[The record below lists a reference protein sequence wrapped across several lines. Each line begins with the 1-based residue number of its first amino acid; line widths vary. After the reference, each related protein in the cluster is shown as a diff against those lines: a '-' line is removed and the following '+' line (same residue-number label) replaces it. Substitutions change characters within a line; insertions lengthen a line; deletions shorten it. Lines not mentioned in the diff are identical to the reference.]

1 MCAGID
7 RAKRYPCRYR
17 VAVSEARMAAFRTL
31 GLPAAML
38 LVLTSS
44 PANGQAVIEL
54 SHVTLADADFGD
66 GAELGGR
73 EDDLLLRTPKFDFAG
88 GGFDVAA
95 DYTYTHYDYRGLAT
109 RDRDLHR
116 LELPMTWTGA
126 SPIHARI
133 GITPV
138 AAASSNVFKDLFSR
152 GGSDDFSLYGDASIE
167 RLPSG
172 GWGWRAG
179 AAYDDSFGD
188 ERAYPVLSLL
198 RDGDT
203 VTLELGWPRTRVDWK
218 VHPSVNL
225 GFDIAPAGGRWHVVS
240 DERDGAEF
248 FYVTEAWRAQLLA
261 QWAIT
266 SNWHVDA
273 VVGYE
278 FDRSHEFED
287 DTGLR
292 IDEDVDST
300 VLYGVNFAYRF

>member
-1 MCAGID
+1 MARFRYIGLSFWMLSALACGPV
-7 RAKRYPCRYR
+7 RA
-17 VAVSEARMAAFRTL
+17 
-31 GLPAAML
+31 
-38 LVLTSS
+38 
-44 PANGQAVIEL
+44 QAVIEL
-54 SHVTLADADFGD
+54 SHVTLADADLGD

-73 EDDLLLRTPKFDFAG
+73 EDGPLLRTPKFDVADG
-88 GGFDVAA
+88 SFDVAA
-95 DYTYTHYDYRGLAT
+95 DYTYTHYDYSGLAT

-116 LELPMTWTGA
+116 LELPMTWTGT
-126 SPIHARI
+126 SPTHARI
-133 GITPV
+133 GVTPV

-152 GGSDDFSLYGDASIE
+152 GGSDDFSVYGNASIE

-188 ERAYPVLSLL
+188 ERAYPVLALL
-198 RDGDT
+198 RDGDA

-218 VHPSVNL
+218 VHPRVNL
-225 GFDIAPAGGRWHVVS
+225 GLDIAPAGGRWHVVS
-240 DERDGAEF
+240 DERDAAEF

-266 SNWHVDA
+266 AHWQLDA
-273 VVGYE
+273 IVGYE
-278 FDRSHEFED
+278 FDRSHDFED